1 MQRQLYTAHLDKKL
15 LLSESAQC
23 YQLEFSAP
31 ELRAFDFIPGQ
42 FISFIADDPKGKE
55 QTRAYSIASAPA
67 GNHFDLCLNRVE
79 GGFFSNKL
87 CDMEPDG
94 ELQFHGPNGMFT
106 LRKPL
111 TDSIFIATGTGIAP
125 MRSFIQHLF
134 PESGED
140 RSGGSHIWLVYGTRH
155 ETGLYYRKY
164 FEEIAAERPNFH
176 YLCTLSRPH
185 EGWEGLRGYVQ
196 DHVANILKSRS
207 DGHHISP
214 VPTVAEP
221 AGFDIH
227 AYICGLNA
235 MVSANRKSLIEQGWQ
250 KKQIIFE
257 RYD

>member
-1 MQRQLYTAHLDKKL
+1 M
-15 LLSESAQC
+15 SEPAQC
-23 YQLEFSAP
+23 YHLEFSIP
-31 ELRAFDFIPGQ
+31 ELPSFDFIPGQ
-42 FISFIADDPKGKE
+42 FISFVAEDPNGKE

-67 GNHFDLCLNRVE
+67 GNRFDLCLNRVE

-87 CDMEPDG
+87 CDMQPG
-94 ELQFHGPNGMFT
+94 EEVQFYGPNGMFT

-111 TDSIFIATGTGIAP
+111 TDSVLIATGTGIAP
-125 MRSFIQHLF
+125 MRSFIQNLF

-140 RSGGSHIWLVYGTRH
+140 RSEGRRVWLVYGTRH
-155 ETGLYYRKY
+155 GTGLYYRKY
-164 FEEIAAERPNFH
+164 FEKAAAEHRNFQ

-196 DHVANILKSRS
+196 DHVADILKSRS
-207 DGHHISP
+207 HRDHSSP

-227 AYICGLNA
+227 AYVCGLNT
-235 MVSANRKSLIEQGWQ
+235 MVSANRKHLIELGWQ
-250 KKQIIFE
+250 RKQIIFE